1 MARFLVLY
9 NSKMSAA
16 EVMANATP
24 EETKA
29 GMDAW
34 MAWAQQAGD
43 AVVDL
48 GVPLGE
54 STHLENGSA
63 SAGSNEASGYS
74 IVEAGSL
81 DAAAKLLEAHPHL
94 HVPGN
99 SIDVLEFLAMPGTE
113 AG

>member
-1 MARFLVLY
+1 MAKFLVLY

-24 EETKA
+24 EEAKA

-34 MAWAQQAGD
+34 LAWAAKAGD

-48 GVPLGE
+48 GVPLG
-54 STHLENGSA
+54 SGNHLEDGSA
-63 SAGSNEASGYS
+63 SETSNEASGWS
-74 IVEAGSL
+74 ILQADSL
-81 DAAAKLLEAHPHL
+81 DAVTGLLEDHPHL

-99 SIDVLEFLAMPGTE
+99 TIDVLEFLPMPGMG
-113 AG
+113 AD

>member
-24 EETKA
+24 EEAKA

-34 MAWAQQAGD
+34 MAWAQTAGD

-48 GVPLGE
+48 GAPLGE
-54 STHLENGSA
+54 SLHLEPGTA
-63 SAGSNEASGYS
+63 GRGSNEASGYS
-74 IVEAGSL
+74 IVEADSL
-81 DAAAKLLEAHPHL
+81 DGAAKVLQDHPHL

-99 SIDVLEFLAMPGTE
+99 TIDVLEFLPMPGM
-113 AG
+113 APG